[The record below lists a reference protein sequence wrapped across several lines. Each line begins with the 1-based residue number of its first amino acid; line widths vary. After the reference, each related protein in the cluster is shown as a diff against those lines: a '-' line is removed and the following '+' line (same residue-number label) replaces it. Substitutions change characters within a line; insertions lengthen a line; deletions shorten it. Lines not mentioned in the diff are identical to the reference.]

1 MLRIEEITN
10 KATIL
15 EEFFTWL
22 FDDDRILDKS
32 IGLDKEIDMSL
43 CSSYQD
49 PYIYYPKQIKAFFE
63 TPAMKRLGRIS
74 QLDLTINDYPNAYH
88 NRLDHSKGTYYRKL
102 EELFYNYENPD
113 WRKYIED
120 TNSKLYLIAELIK
133 MAGHDI
139 GHTPLSH
146 AVERETLGKKGLH
159 EEIGKRIM
167 LENSKIQQVL
177 LSISP
182 ELPQV
187 LSELYSK
194 NMLNFQK
201 HDESNYDVDR
211 LDYLNRDS
219 LHIGERIYLPIQS
232 YTTVYVQK
240 DKNGL
245 PKINQDF
252 SISES
257 TTGNGFIDVYD
268 YSALSEIEKTLNLR
282 LTRYSNQYMPPK
294 VSSLERTIP
303 ILLQYI
309 SDSESDIG
317 KDLAQYLSHLSNTS
331 VQDIDLDEFISWDEI
346 KFNSELLNIAENHPD
361 SNIRD
366 LATMLIPQMNAF
378 LNLIYSHLE
387 MHDKTKKFSKSE
399 LELLK
404 KIKQLVKGNSELSR
418 NLKDPN
424 YAMSNIIFVPED
436 TIVSSR
442 TGNIL
447 TQTCYTKISAYDK
460 KEPIYIRDSQGK
472 IYELSHHPDRQ
483 CDWDKKEVVLQST
496 FLIVPQLRLNGFT
509 EEDISAYK
517 KLLPDA
523 DDPSIKKKNN
533 DVSINMQPLQVDH
546 DIEDEFEI

>member
-10 KATIL
+10 KRTIF
-15 EEFFTWL
+15 EKFFTWL

-32 IGLDKEIDMSL
+32 IELEKEIDMSL

-74 QLDLTINDYPNAYH
+74 QLDLTINDNQNAFH
-88 NRLDHSKGTYYRKL
+88 NRLEHSKGTYSRKL
-102 EELFYNYENPD
+102 EELFYNYQNPN
-113 WRKYIED
+113 WKKYIED
-120 TNSKLYLIAELIK
+120 NNLKLYLIAELIK

-146 AVERETLGKKGLH
+146 AIERETLGRKGLH
-159 EEIGKRIM
+159 EEIGQRIM
-167 LENSKIQQVL
+167 LENHEIQQVL

-182 ELPQV
+182 ELPQA

-194 NMLNFQK
+194 NILNFQE

-219 LHIGERIYLPIQS
+219 LYLGDNIYLPLQHYS
-232 YTTVYVQK
+232 TVNVEK

-245 PKINQDF
+245 PKMNQDF
-252 SISES
+252 SISET

-268 YSALSEIEKTLNLR
+268 YSALSEIEKILNLR
-282 LTRYSNQYMPPK
+282 LSRYSNQYIPPK

-331 VQDIDLDEFISWDEI
+331 VQDIDLNEFISWNEI
-346 KFNSELLNIAENHPD
+346 QFNSALINIAENHPD

-378 LNLIYSHLE
+378 LNLIYSHLD
-387 MHDKTKKFSKSE
+387 MHDKTKKFSESE

-404 KIKQLVKGNSELSR
+404 KIKQLIKCNSDLSKNLR
-418 NLKDPN
+418 NPN
-424 YAMSNIIFVPED
+424 FAMNNIIFVPD
-436 TIVSSR
+436 NTIVLSK
-442 TGNIL
+442 TGNLL
-447 TQTCYTKISAYDK
+447 TQTCYTNISAYNA
-460 KEPIYIRDSQGK
+460 KELIYIRDSQGK

-483 CDWDKKEVVLQST
+483 CDWDKKEIVLQTT

-517 KLLPDA
+517 KLLPDTNN
-523 DDPSIKKKNN
+523 PSIKTKNA
-533 DVSINMQPLQVDH
+533 VSKNMHPLQVGH
-546 DIEDEFEI
+546 NIEDEFEI